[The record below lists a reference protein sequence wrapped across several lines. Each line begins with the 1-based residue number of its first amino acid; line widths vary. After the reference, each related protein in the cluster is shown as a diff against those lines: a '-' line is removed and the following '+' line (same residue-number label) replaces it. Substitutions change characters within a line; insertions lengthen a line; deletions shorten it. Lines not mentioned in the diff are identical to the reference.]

1 MAKLATLVDA
11 FTGPAIDTS
20 LWSNIT
26 GGGVA
31 VLDTVNDLVTLA
43 QPTTSGA
50 TNTFGSNTLY
60 DATSSSIYA
69 QIGVVPNGSGNTK
82 TIFKLTVDAN
92 NSVAIRVESGV
103 FKFTLQ
109 STGTTATTT
118 LPAYDGH
125 AHRWWRLR
133 EAAGTW
139 YADASPD
146 GVTWTQLTSS
156 AYTWAASATAMTFA
170 FQTSA
175 GATET
180 AGLIATIGHV
190 NTRLGGGAN
199 PNWPQVEHG
208 WGARWNVNS
217 GDVPLDRYLDV
228 SSRTRG
234 RVAIQRGRQYELDQ
248 VRAAEAAVTLA
259 NTDGTLDPVNASGP
273 YYGHIKPYQ
282 PYRVRAQWPPTRN
295 LLSQF
300 QATGGDLGGVPL
312 GVIDQGNAGQATFSA
327 TDPSASTVT
336 SATAWQGSTVIQC
349 SVPSGTAAA
358 TGTTTPGLIC
368 WTPQPNGEA
377 GATYTMQMRVRN
389 ITASTSLQVAPFIY
403 SITAGLVGTANVGST
418 VTLTGSA
425 TAAWTTLTL
434 TATLG
439 SDAAYSVYGVRV
451 AATAAAT
458 CSIQV
463 DGWQVEAGATA
474 SSWTPPGTWYPLY
487 GGFVER
493 WSPEWDM
500 SGTYGTVSPT
510 AVDAFSLLSQKQL
523 DDALTLEINSH
534 NPRFLYTMQDPQGSV
549 QAADQTGNNPP
560 APLASSKYGP
570 GSFTFGTQITA
581 ANPTTGIY
589 TGSSNTVATI
599 NNPSPGVNAFLA
611 STYLA
616 LNRAGIKGPAS
627 PSGEWTRMA
636 AWRYTGGSNP
646 ASAAFFW
653 SSMDSQRGPGF
664 PGGSVMYWLI
674 NSSGQFT
681 FGENG
686 PTSGGTYVA
695 FTPGPTTAA
704 DGNWH
709 LAIVSYSHASAL
721 LTVHLD
727 GTNYY
732 WSSFNPA
739 NEATGLVSDNFG
751 AYVDVPGGGYSTGNF
766 KGDVSFCAEFPSALN
781 GTQMI
786 DLYNAWKNSFTGE
799 TASQRYQRILG
810 WSGYSGPSSVQT
822 SLTTSMGP
830 ANVQGQ
836 DAVSALEAVVQTE
849 NGAHYV
855 DRAGVVTFK
864 ARSARYNAT
873 TPLYVFGER
882 TDLGEWPYEGCQLD
896 YDSTHLSN
904 QVTVTQSSTSQQF
917 AAQDATSIADYFP
930 RTLSRTI
937 NASDPLECQD
947 AAGYLLSRYKQ
958 PAVRV
963 SSVKLHPSANP
974 ALWPVVLGLELG
986 TRVRVMR
993 RPPSPAPAIAVEC
1006 FIEHIQWEMDD
1017 AGQAWVTLQCSPA
1030 DVTAYAAFASWHTT
1044 LKTTVS
1050 SGVTSITV
1058 NASADTTNPL
1068 GAQLAAGQQI
1078 VLGQGTA
1085 NQETVTVSSV
1095 GATSPG
1101 WTQATITLTAAT
1113 TKAHTAGDVICE
1125 PLPSGV
1131 TDATTWDA
1139 TTQFDDCAFAY

>member
-26 GGGVA
+26 GGVA

-50 TNTFGSNTLY
+50 TNTFGSNTSF

-103 FKFTLQ
+103 LKFTLQ
-109 STGTTATTT
+109 TTGTTVTTT
-118 LPAYDGH
+118 LPTYDGH

-146 GVTWTQLTSS
+146 GVTWTLLTSS

-180 AGLIATIGHV
+180 ASLGATIGHV

-234 RVAIQRGRQYELDQ
+234 RVSIQRGRQYELDQ

-259 NTDGTLDPVNASGP
+259 NTDGNLDPVNASGP

-389 ITASTSLQVAPFIY
+389 VTASTSLQVAPFIY

-439 SDAAYSVYGVRV
+439 ADAAYSVYGVRV

-463 DGWQVEAGATA
+463 DGWQVETGATA
-474 SSWTPPGTWYPLY
+474 SSWAPPGTWYPLY

-493 WSPEWDM
+493 WSPEWRM

-523 DDALTLEINSH
+523 DDALTMEINSH
-534 NPRFLYTMQDPQGSV
+534 SPRFLYTMQDPQGSL

-560 APLASSKYGP
+560 APLTTSKYGP
-570 GSFTFGTQITA
+570 GSFVFGTQITA

-589 TGSSNTVATI
+589 TGSTNTVATI
-599 NNPSPGVNAFLA
+599 SNPNPGQNAFGA

-616 LNRAGIKGPAS
+616 LNKAGIRGPANA
-627 PSGEWTRMA
+627 SGEWTRMA
-636 AWRYTGGSNP
+636 AWRYTAGSNP
-646 ASAAFFW
+646 ANGAFFW
-653 SSMDSQRGPGF
+653 SSMDAQRGAGF
-664 PGGSVMYWLI
+664 PGGSVLYWLI
-674 NSSGQFT
+674 NTSGQFV
-681 FGENG
+681 FGING
-686 PTSGGTYVA
+686 PASGGAYVA
-695 FTPGPTTAA
+695 YTPGPTTAA

-709 LAIVSYSHASAL
+709 LAIVSYSHATAT

-727 GTNYY
+727 GVA
-732 WSSFNPA
+732 SSWTSVPTTQ
-739 NEATGLVSDNFG
+739 EPTGLVSDNFG
-751 AYVDVPGGGYSTGNF
+751 AYVDVPGGGYSTDNF
-766 KGDVSFCAEFPSALN
+766 KGDVSFCTEFPSALSTTDMN
-781 GTQMI
+781 
-786 DLYNAWKNSFTGE
+786 DLYNAWKSCFTGD
-799 TASQRYQRILG
+799 TTDQRYARILG
-810 WSGYSGPSSVQT
+810 WSGFIGPSSIQT
-822 SLTTSMGP
+822 GLTTSMGP
-830 ANVQGQ
+830 ATVGGQ

-849 NGAHYV
+849 AGQHYV
-855 DRAGVVTFK
+855 DRSGVMVFK

-873 TPLYVFGER
+873 VAVYTFGEN
-882 TDLGEWPYEGCQLD
+882 TAAGEYPYEDCTLD
-896 YDSTHLSN
+896 YDSTRLAN

-917 AAQDATSIADYFP
+917 YAQDAASITDYFP
-930 RTLSRTI
+930 RSQSRSV
-937 NASDPLECQD
+937 NSASALECQD
-947 AAGYLLSRYKQ
+947 AANYLLSRYKQ
-958 PAVRV
+958 PTTRV
-963 SSVKLHPSANP
+963 AALKLHPSANP
-974 ALWPVVLGLELG
+974 ALWPVCLSLELG
-986 TRVRVMR
+986 TRIRVMR
-993 RPPSPAPAIAVEC
+993 RPPSPAPAITVDCFVEN
-1006 FIEHIQWEMDD
+1006 IVWEQDD
-1017 AGQAWVTLQCSPA
+1017 TGDAWVTLQCSPA
-1030 DVTAYAAFASWHTT
+1030 DTTPYAASAAWHTT
-1044 LKTTVS
+1044 LKTTVA

-1068 GAQLAAGQQI
+1068 ATQLTPGQQI
-1078 VLGQGTA
+1078 VLGQNSA

-1139 TTQFDDCAFAY
+1139 TTQF